1 MTHLSTN
8 TEAVKESAS
17 TTKRQRVMAFELQT
31 GGHHPSYI
39 RNFAEQWVNHSLPA
53 DIDFVVTPQ
62 FFKLHADVVESVNNL
77 NKKSIRIHS
86 ISDEEDQRLQS
97 NLFLPERYGWKLF
110 CDYARKLNA
119 DRALLMYSDYFQLP
133 IILGQSSPCPFS
145 CIYFRPTFHYSQFAN
160 YRPDIWEKLKA
171 FRKKILL
178 KQMLKI
184 KQLEVLFCLDPIVV
198 EYILQNF
205 NTHAQIRRIPDYFA
219 RHKTPPGH
227 IEELRSE
234 LGIERGRT
242 VLSLVG
248 SLDHRKGPQQL
259 LAAIEN
265 LAPDIQNKLCL
276 LLVGKLNESIANE
289 VLTQI
294 QKLKS
299 SSNVQVILQDKY
311 ILDSI
316 FQEYYELSDV
326 ALITYQQHMGM
337 SASLIRAGI
346 AGIPVL
352 ASDYGLIGELV
363 LRNSLGLSV
372 DTKSSQSLT
381 RAIEKVLSS
390 EPKHLF
396 NAEKA
401 RAFANQHSSENLAK
415 TLADWL
421 EMEEIQ

>member
-53 DIDFVVTPQ
+53 EIDFVVTPQ

-86 ISDEEDQRLQS
+86 ISDEEEKQLQS
-97 NLFLPERYGWKLF
+97 SAFLPERYGYGWKLF
-110 CDYARKLNA
+110 CNYAQKLNA

-145 CIYFRPTFHYSQFAN
+145 GIYFRPTFHYSQFAN
-160 YRPDIWEKLKA
+160 YRPDIWENLKA

-178 KQMLKI
+178 KRMLKI

-205 NTHAQIRRIPDYFA
+205 NTHAQIRRIPDYFV
-219 RHKTPPGH
+219 RYKTPPGH

-234 LGIERGRT
+234 LGIESGRT
-242 VLSLVG
+242 VLSLIG

-265 LAPDIQNKLCL
+265 LSPDIQNKLCL
-276 LLVGKLNESIANE
+276 LLVGKLNE
-289 VLTQI
+289 
-294 QKLKS
+294 
-299 SSNVQVILQDKY
+299 
-311 ILDSI
+311 
-316 FQEYYELSDV
+316 
-326 ALITYQQHMGM
+326 
-337 SASLIRAGI
+337 
-346 AGIPVL
+346 
-352 ASDYGLIGELV
+352 
-363 LRNSLGLSV
+363 
-372 DTKSSQSLT
+372 
-381 RAIEKVLSS
+381 
-390 EPKHLF
+390 
-396 NAEKA
+396 
-401 RAFANQHSSENLAK
+401 
-415 TLADWL
+415 
-421 EMEEIQ
+421 